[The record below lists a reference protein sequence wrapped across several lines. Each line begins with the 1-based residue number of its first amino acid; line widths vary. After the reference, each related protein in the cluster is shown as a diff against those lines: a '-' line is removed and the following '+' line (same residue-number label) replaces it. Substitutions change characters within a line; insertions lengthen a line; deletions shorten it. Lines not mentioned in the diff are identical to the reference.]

1 MHACVH
7 KHTHTHASTCRPL
20 LTEPHGP
27 NHPLTHPHP
36 PPDLEQAKVTITHLF
51 TGWRWSSLYLK
62 QIPCPPQGFLRSVAQ
77 GFWSQGHN
85 RIHTVQEGSH
95 SRTTNHCSLALARS
109 RQTPCTSGLK
119 SSPVAS
125 DWPPGPPLSELH
137 PTGDKG
143 GIEQLTAGESRKGK

>member
-1 MHACVH
+1 MGNPRYLLKQQNPPTTCMHACVH

-95 SRTTNHCSLALARS
+95 SRTTNHCSHSTCKVKADTMHQWSEEQSSGFRLATRS
-109 RQTPCTSGLK
+109 
-119 SSPVAS
+119 SSV
-125 DWPPGPPLSELH
+125 
-137 PTGDKG
+137 
-143 GIEQLTAGESRKGK
+143 